1 MSNNKFAQIRR
12 LLIIILVLNW
22 GVALAKIIWGHLT
35 HSASM
40 FADGIHSLSDG
51 TSNIIGLIGIGVAA
65 RPRDVGHPYGHRK
78 YETLASMAIAVALF
92 LVAFKLLS
100 DSVHK
105 LVHQELINPEA
116 NLLSFIVMGVTLAV
130 NFSVMRYE
138 RKKGKELN
146 SDFLVADAMHTG
158 SDILASIMVIVSL
171 ISVRLGLPIIDVIA
185 GMVISV
191 LIGYVGVGILMDSSR
206 VLTDYA
212 VINSQQIT
220 EALCELREVVG
231 CHRIRTRGRTDDVH
245 VDLHITVDRNMSVG
259 KAHDL
264 STAIEKLI
272 REKFPGVTDVM
283 VHIEPA

>member
-1 MSNNKFAQIRR
+1 MSSNKFSQIRR

-22 GVALAKIIWGHLT
+22 GVALAKIVWGHLT
-35 HSASM
+35 QSASM

-92 LVAFKLLS
+92 LVAFRLLG

-105 LVHQELINPEA
+105 LINQELINPQA

-130 NFSVMRYE
+130 NIGVMRYE
-138 RKKGKELN
+138 RKRGKELN

-158 SDILASIMVIVSL
+158 SDILASVMVIVSL
-171 ISVRLGLPIIDVIA
+171 VSVRLGLPIIDVIA
-185 GMVISV
+185 GMVISL

-212 VINSQQIT
+212 VINSQEIT
-220 EALCELREVVG
+220 EALCEMKEVIG

-264 STAIEKLI
+264 STAIEKRI

>member
-1 MSNNKFAQIRR
+1 MSNNKFAQIRK
-12 LLIIILVLNW
+12 LLIIILALNW
-22 GVALAKIIWGHLT
+22 GVALAKIVYGHIT
-35 HSASM
+35 SSASM

-92 LVAFKLLS
+92 MVALRLLS

-105 LVHQELINPEA
+105 LINQELINPEA
-116 NLLSFIVMGVTLAV
+116 NLLSFVVMGATIAV
-130 NFSVMRYE
+130 NITVMKYE
-138 RKKGKELN
+138 RKRGKELN
-146 SDFLVADAMHTG
+146 SDFLVADSLHTG
-158 SDILASIMVIVSL
+158 SDILASVMVVISL
-171 ISVRLGLPIIDVIA
+171 ISVKLGLPIIDVIA
-185 GMVISV
+185 GMVISL
-191 LIGYVGVGILMDSSR
+191 LIGYVGVGILKNSSR

-212 VINSQQIT
+212 VINSQEIT
-220 EALCELREVVG
+220 EVLYDMKEVVG

-264 STAIEKLI
+264 STAIEKRI
-272 REKFPGVTDVM
+272 REKFSGVTDVM

>member
-1 MSNNKFAQIRR
+1 MNNNKFLQIRR

-22 GVALAKIIWGHLT
+22 GVALAKIICGHIT
-35 HSASM
+35 HSTSM
-40 FADGIHSLSDG
+40 FADGVHSLSDG

-92 LVAFKLLS
+92 LIAFRLLS
-100 DSVHK
+100 GSVHK

-116 NLLSFIVMGVTLAV
+116 NLLSFVVMGATLAV
-130 NFSVMRYE
+130 NIGVMKYE
-138 RKKGKELN
+138 LRKGRELN
-146 SDFLVADAMHTG
+146 SDFLVADSLHTG
-158 SDILASIMVIVSL
+158 SDILASVMVIVSL

-185 GMVISV
+185 GMVISL
-191 LIGYVGVGILMDSSR
+191 LIGYVGVSILRASSK

-212 VINSQQIT
+212 VINSQEIT
-220 EALCELREVVG
+220 EALSDMKEVVG

-264 STAIEKLI
+264 STAIEKRI
-272 REKFPGVTDVM
+272 RERFPGVTDVM

>member
-1 MSNNKFAQIRR
+1 MSSNKFSQIRR

-22 GVALAKIIWGHLT
+22 GVALAKIVWGHLT
-35 HSASM
+35 QSASM

-92 LVAFKLLS
+92 LVAFRLLG

-105 LVHQELINPEA
+105 LINQELINPQA

-130 NFSVMRYE
+130 NIGVMRYE
-138 RKKGKELN
+138 RKRGKELN

-158 SDILASIMVIVSL
+158 SDILASVMVIVSL
-171 ISVRLGLPIIDVIA
+171 VSVKLGLPIIDVIA
-185 GMVISV
+185 GMVISL

-212 VINSQQIT
+212 VINSQEIT
-220 EALCELREVVG
+220 EALCEMKEVIG

-264 STAIEKLI
+264 STAIEKRI

>member
-1 MSNNKFAQIRR
+1 MSSNKFSQIRR

-22 GVALAKIIWGHLT
+22 GVALAKIVWGHLT
-35 HSASM
+35 QSASM

-92 LVAFKLLS
+92 LVAFRLLG

-105 LVHQELINPEA
+105 LINQELINPQA

-130 NFSVMRYE
+130 NIGVMRYE

-158 SDILASIMVIVSL
+158 SDILASVMVIVSL
-171 ISVRLGLPIIDVIA
+171 VSVRLGLPIIDVIA
-185 GMVISV
+185 GMVISL

-212 VINSQQIT
+212 VINSQEIT
-220 EALCELREVVG
+220 EALCEMKEVIG

-264 STAIEKLI
+264 STAIEKRI

>member
-22 GVALAKIIWGHLT
+22 GVALAKIVWGHLT

-116 NLLSFIVMGVTLAV
+116 NLMSFIVMGATLAV

-171 ISVRLGLPIIDVIA
+171 VSVRLGLPIIDVIA

-220 EALCELREVVG
+220 
-231 CHRIRTRGRTDDVH
+231 
-245 VDLHITVDRNMSVG
+245 
-259 KAHDL
+259 
-264 STAIEKLI
+264 
-272 REKFPGVTDVM
+272 
-283 VHIEPA
+283 